1 MKHLYSKSTLLGPFY
16 KMTWAH
22 MSEHTQALTGRQG
35 HLQQPSPGV
44 GTLGICSPA

>member
-16 KMTWAH
+16 NMTWAH
-22 MSEHTQALTGRQG
+22 MGTTQALTGRQG
-35 HLQQPSPGV
+35 HPQQPSPGV